1 MILSG
6 QVALVTGGSRG
17 IGQAVVMALGTR
29 GAHVVINYR
38 ANRAAAEKVLE
49 DLKAKD
55 GSGELIAFDVSSESA
70 VEEAVKRIVDAHKK
84 IDILVNNAGVTS
96 DNLLLRMR
104 SEDWDKVV
112 GTNLKGVV
120 LCTKAVS
127 RYMIRQRYGS
137 IINMSSVVG
146 QTGNAGQSLYAA
158 TKAGILG
165 FTKAVAKEL
174 ASRGVIVNAIAPG
187 FIETEMTA
195 GLPTAA
201 KEEYLR
207 SIPLGR
213 FGTSEDVAD
222 VVAFLAGP
230 GARYM
235 TGQVVSVNGGLY
247 MEGSK
252 ENVKQEVRRWRH
264 LFRRG

>member
-1 MILSG
+1 MTLSG
-6 QVALVTGGSRG
+6 QVAVVTGGSRG
-17 IGQAVVMALGTR
+17 IGQAIVMALGRR

-38 ANRAAAEKVLE
+38 ENQSAAEKVLAQ
-49 DLKAKD
+49 LRTA
-55 GSGELIAFDVSSESA
+55 GGRGELSQFDVANEA
-70 VEEAVKRIVDAHKK
+70 LVEKAVKRIVDGHKK

-96 DNLLLRMR
+96 DNLLLRMK

-112 GTNLKGVV
+112 GTNLKGAV

-127 RYMIRQRYGS
+127 RHMIRQRYGS
-137 IINMSSVVG
+137 IINLSSVVG

-158 TKAGILG
+158 TKAGVLG
-165 FTKAVAKEL
+165 FTKAIAKEL
-174 ASRGVIVNAIAPG
+174 ASRGVTVNAIAPG
-187 FIETEMTA
+187 FIETDMTA

-213 FGTSEDVAD
+213 FGTSAEVAE

-235 TGQVVSVNGGLY
+235 TGQVISVNGGLY
-247 MEGSK
+247 M
-252 ENVKQEVRRWRH
+252 
-264 LFRRG
+264 